1 MAITYTDEYLASEVT
16 PPREARATADVD
28 AVMTFTEAWRERL
41 IELRTYIITCQECM
55 RGTTEDLFYAKLK
68 AYRDEYESAMI
79 TAKAAAREAEMT
91 TAPILSIRIERA

>member
-16 PPREARATADVD
+16 PSREARATADVD

-55 RGTTEDLFYAKLK
+55 QTPDDVFASKLR
-68 AYRDEYESAMI
+68 AYRDEYEVSLNL
-79 TAKAAAREAEMT
+79 AKAAQRAGEAT
-91 TAPILSIRIERA
+91 AAPILSIRLERA

>member
-16 PPREARATADVD
+16 PSREARAAADMD
-28 AVMTFTEAWRERL
+28 AVMTFPEAWRNRL
-41 IELRTYIITCQECM
+41 IELRTYIVTCQECM
-55 RGTTEDLFYAKLK
+55 QGTTDDLFYAKLK
-68 AYRDEYESAMI
+68 AYRDEYESAMV